1 MLLQD
6 LLEAR
11 GMAVQFIA
19 GDLAVLDAISL
30 MAEGKISALVVA
42 HDDQPIGIFT
52 ERDIMRC
59 HVNHGDRPI
68 SQVMVQQVMTNK
80 LFIAECTEEISKVMP
95 VMLQMDIR
103 HLPVAKD
110 GRIVGII
117 PLRELVQHHVSSLDA
132 ELRYLQDYIADLQEA
147 GRD

>member
-1 MLLQD
+1 MRLQD

-11 GMAVQFIA
+11 GMPVRFIA
-19 GDLAVLDAISL
+19 GDLTVLDAIDL
-30 MAEGKISALVVA
+30 MAEGKITALIVA
-42 HDDQPIGIFT
+42 QADQPIGIFT

-59 HVNHGDRPI
+59 HLNHRDKPI

-80 LFIAECTEEISKVMP
+80 LFIAESTEEISKVMP
-95 VMLQMDIR
+95 IMLQMDIR
-103 HLPVAKD
+103 HLPVAED

-132 ELRYLQDYIADLQEA
+132 ALQYLQDYIADLQEA

>member
-11 GMAVQFIA
+11 GMAVRFIA
-19 GDLAVLDAISL
+19 GDLTVLDAIDL
-30 MAEGKISALVVA
+30 MTEGKTTALIVA
-42 HDDQPIGIFT
+42 QAGQPIGIFT

-59 HVNHGDRPI
+59 HLNHRDKPI
-68 SQVMVQQVMTNK
+68 SRVMVRQVMTNK
-80 LFIAECTEEISKVMP
+80 LFIAESTEEISKVMP
-95 VMLQMDIR
+95 IMLQMDIR
-103 HLPVAKD
+103 HLPVAED

-117 PLRELVQHHVSSLDA
+117 PFRELVQHHVSSLDA
-132 ELRYLQDYIADLQEA
+132 ELQYLQDYITDLQEA